1 MTTLE
6 CIHLS
11 GTKTLTPTL
20 EHRYGIATQFT
31 PFAFLFASLAMC
43 CRVLTVSNAN
53 ERNEWRVALSVL
65 MSATPCP
72 LLIGVPVAFLSG
84 LSNAARHGITVRGG
98 GSALEKLS
106 RVSIIAFDKTGTL
119 TSGCLDVTRYISR
132 RNDNVTTNNDLEL
145 VYVVFS
151 NILFSL
157 NWNIRILIQTPDTL
171 WRSVATMYLPI
182 QYENISRGSQEHK
195 VIFTLFPD
203 MRK

>member
-1 MTTLE
+1 
-6 CIHLS
+6 
-11 GTKTLTPTL
+11 
-20 EHRYGIATQFT
+20 
-31 PFAFLFASLAMC
+31 MC

-106 RVSIIAFDKTGTL
+106 RVSLIAFDKTGTL
-119 TSGCLDVTRYISR
+119 TSGRLDVTRYIST

-145 VYVVFS
+145 VYVVCS
-151 NILFSL
+151 RMLISL
-157 NWNIRILIQTPDTL
+157 EYERTQHSGTL
-171 WRSVATMYLPI
+171 WRSVATMCLPM
-182 QYENISRGSQEHK
+182 QFENISRGSQEHK
-195 VIFTLFPD
+195 VIST
-203 MRK
+203 